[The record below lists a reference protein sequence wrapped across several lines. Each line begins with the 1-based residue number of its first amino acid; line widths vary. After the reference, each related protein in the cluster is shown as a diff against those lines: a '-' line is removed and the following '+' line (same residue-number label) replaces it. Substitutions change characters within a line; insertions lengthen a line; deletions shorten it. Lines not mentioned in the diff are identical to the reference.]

1 MIKEVTNMFG
11 TILGMLLLG
20 GAVIAQMA
28 EDDFDFDKMA
38 DRQMKRQDEEIERK
52 FKEVDKMFKDNK

>member
-1 MIKEVTNMFG
+1 MFG

-28 EDDFDFDKMA
+28 EDDFVFDKMA
-38 DRQMKRQDEEIERK
+38 DRQLKRQDEEIERK
-52 FKEVDKMFKDNK
+52 FREVDKMFKDNK

>member
-1 MIKEVTNMFG
+1 MFG

-28 EDDFDFDKMA
+28 EDDFDVNKMVDK
-38 DRQMKRQDEEIERK
+38 QMKKQDEAIERK
-52 FKEVDKMFKDNK
+52 SKEVDKMFKDMK

>member
-1 MIKEVTNMFG
+1 MFG

-38 DRQMKRQDEEIERK
+38 DRHFEEQDKIIQK
-52 FKEVDKMFKDNK
+52 KSKEVDDKFKSME

>member
-1 MIKEVTNMFG
+1 MFG

-52 FKEVDKMFKDNK
+52 FREVDKMFKDNK